1 MLFILE
7 HITAVENVQFFLLIC
22 FCISFHLDSEGVVG
36 SFEPLFFLFKKKIL
50 VLKIAFQKD

>member
-7 HITAVENVQFFLLIC
+7 HITAVENFQFFLLIC

-36 SFEPLFFLFKKKIL
+36 SFEPLFFIKKKIL